1 MSSLLTTSI
10 RKTLLSKGVDANRNY
25 GFHWN
30 KGGSSADPC
39 AQTYHGPKAWSEIE
53 TQNVRNYILK
63 RKGEWIFYNSIH
75 SYSQLI
81 ILPWSYTTSRPSN
94 FNVLNEVADKGTKA
108 LKMVH
113 GKTYKVIQQSSSKHS
128 VLFKKGGTR
137 EQSSVPCKWNL
148 YGLGIRRGKDTL
160 QLYH

>member
-39 AQTYHGPKAWSEIE
+39 AQTYRGPKAWSEIE